1 MDKGQASMITNL
13 VLPQLMNLI
22 SNKNEQT
29 PADDSSPIMDMFG
42 DMLGGGDSKKGGG
55 LLGGLAGKLFG
66 K

>member
-1 MDKGQASMITNL
+1 MITNL

-42 DMLGGGDSKKGGG
+42 DMRGGGDSKTGGG